1 MSTNL
6 IKMLVYTY
14 IFSTASCS
22 KKIEPLF
29 VQLSENQSGVH
40 FKNGISESDTNNIL
54 TYLYYY
60 NGGGVAIADF
70 NMDGLPDVF
79 FTGNE
84 TTSALYLNKG
94 GLKFKDVTLLAGV
107 STNQWITGATVVDIN
122 GDQMPDVYLSVSG
135 NQKAENR
142 KNLLFVHQGLE
153 NGVPS
158 FIEKAAEYG
167 IADTGYATQ
176 SVFFDADLDGDL
188 DLYILNHG
196 NEREKVNTPLPEEK
210 GAPESD
216 KFYVNNGDGSFSDI
230 SEKAGISDMAY
241 GLGIAIADVNSDGL
255 PDIFVAND
263 FIAND
268 KLYINQGNLSFNDE
282 VDNYLPYQSYNSMGC
297 DFGDMDNDG
306 FPELWV
312 LDMLPSNMND
322 FRQMAGS
329 MTSFKWAY
337 MLKMGYSPQY
347 MRNTFYQ
354 HKGIIPNVNAFVFQE
369 SARQKSVEATDWSWA
384 VLMADFNMDGLK
396 DGVVTN
402 GYFRDITD
410 IDFIQFSKSFSTFKN
425 LKNANISLLNEI
437 RKRPSHSAENNLF
450 LQSKSGVFNRS
461 SLINNNE
468 PDCSQGM
475 AYADFD
481 LDGDLDLAIN
491 HLNKPASIL
500 ENKSNLQ
507 KDFNFLQ
514 IKLKGSTFN
523 YSGIGCK
530 ITCFTKQQ
538 KQVFWQFP
546 VKGFQSHVS
555 EIINIGLGKSQRVDS
570 LFVKW
575 PNGSITSYYNIQGN
589 QKMDVA
595 ISDKSKLLKYSS
607 PIEDVGNKPFISESV
622 WLKLVSN
629 EMSARDK
636 SAYPLLI
643 SRSVLLKNPLAVNQE
658 TNDDILEFYVN
669 SKLYYAKNGI
679 VEDSTILDAT
689 FDNSVRK
696 AIFLDWNG
704 DGRNDLVR
712 IHGSEKGKLN
722 KSLPSI
728 SVFLGQKNKTWTKLS
743 NVRLPSGENFRTARA
758 VEIKKGEFL
767 LLCGGGMNLKSYP
780 KGDKSVLYHIK
791 KGQMAQIGVP
801 ELSGLLPVRDVA
813 WADLD
818 KNGLQDMILVGEWAS
833 PIIFFQTRYLIF
845 EKYDLGGNKKNLQG
859 WWRSVLPADVDGDGD
874 IDLLLGNEGLNNRFK
889 ISLDNPL
896 YLFSKDWDN
905 NHSNDPIHAL
915 SLDEKIYPVH
925 FLNEMVQQ
933 IPVFRFKYNNYKA
946 FTESTVEQV
955 VTKNGLKK
963 SEKFEV
969 NEFASVWL
977 ENKGKGSFVSHYLP
991 AILQSA
997 PLNGFIEVRVDD
1009 VNPLILCFG
1018 NDEKADIH
1026 TGLQLGLDPVLL
1038 QWHNGLKYLEGK
1050 NIGLF
1055 SRGIINEMVSFG
1067 NSNSPKILIS
1077 KEEDGNQTIST
1088 IKNNFSHI
1096 NFFQHE

>member
-1 MSTNL
+1 
-6 IKMLVYTY
+6 
-14 IFSTASCS
+14 
-22 KKIEPLF
+22 
-29 VQLSENQSGVH
+29 
-40 FKNGISESDTNNIL
+40 
-54 TYLYYY
+54 
-60 NGGGVAIADF
+60 
-70 NMDGLPDVF
+70 
-79 FTGNE
+79 
-84 TTSALYLNKG
+84 
-94 GLKFKDVTLLAGV
+94 VTFLAGV

-329 MTSFKWAY
+329 MTSFKWEY

-354 HKGIIPNVNAFVFQE
+354 HKGIIPNENAFVFQE

-410 IDFIQFSKSFSTFKN
+410 IDFIQFSKSFAAFKN
-425 LKNANISLLNEI
+425 LKNANITLLNEI
-437 RKRPSHSAENNLF
+437 RKRPSLSAENNLF
-450 LQSKSGVFNRS
+450 LQSESGVFNRS

-481 LDGDLDLAIN
+481 LDGDLDVAIN

-514 IKLKGSTFN
+514 IKLKG
-523 YSGIGCK
+523 
-530 ITCFTKQQ
+530 
-538 KQVFWQFP
+538 
-546 VKGFQSHVS
+546 
-555 EIINIGLGKSQRVDS
+555 
-570 LFVKW
+570 
-575 PNGSITSYYNIQGN
+575 
-589 QKMDVA
+589 
-595 ISDKSKLLKYSS
+595 
-607 PIEDVGNKPFISESV
+607 
-622 WLKLVSN
+622 
-629 EMSARDK
+629 
-636 SAYPLLI
+636 
-643 SRSVLLKNPLAVNQE
+643 
-658 TNDDILEFYVN
+658 
-669 SKLYYAKNGI
+669 
-679 VEDSTILDAT
+679 
-689 FDNSVRK
+689 
-696 AIFLDWNG
+696 
-704 DGRNDLVR
+704 
-712 IHGSEKGKLN
+712 
-722 KSLPSI
+722 
-728 SVFLGQKNKTWTKLS
+728 
-743 NVRLPSGENFRTARA
+743 
-758 VEIKKGEFL
+758 
-767 LLCGGGMNLKSYP
+767 
-780 KGDKSVLYHIK
+780 
-791 KGQMAQIGVP
+791 
-801 ELSGLLPVRDVA
+801 
-813 WADLD
+813 
-818 KNGLQDMILVGEWAS
+818 
-833 PIIFFQTRYLIF
+833 
-845 EKYDLGGNKKNLQG
+845 
-859 WWRSVLPADVDGDGD
+859 
-874 IDLLLGNEGLNNRFK
+874 
-889 ISLDNPL
+889 
-896 YLFSKDWDN
+896 
-905 NHSNDPIHAL
+905 
-915 SLDEKIYPVH
+915 
-925 FLNEMVQQ
+925 
-933 IPVFRFKYNNYKA
+933 
-946 FTESTVEQV
+946 
-955 VTKNGLKK
+955 
-963 SEKFEV
+963 
-969 NEFASVWL
+969 
-977 ENKGKGSFVSHYLP
+977 
-991 AILQSA
+991 
-997 PLNGFIEVRVDD
+997 
-1009 VNPLILCFG
+1009 
-1018 NDEKADIH
+1018 
-1026 TGLQLGLDPVLL
+1026 
-1038 QWHNGLKYLEGK
+1038 
-1050 NIGLF
+1050 
-1055 SRGIINEMVSFG
+1055 
-1067 NSNSPKILIS
+1067 
-1077 KEEDGNQTIST
+1077 
-1088 IKNNFSHI
+1088 
-1096 NFFQHE
+1096 

>member
-1 MSTNL
+1 
-6 IKMLVYTY
+6 MLAV
-14 IFSTASCS
+14 IFIFFTASCS
-22 KKIEPLF
+22 KKVEPLF
-29 VQLSENQSGVH
+29 VQLSENKSGVH
-40 FKNGISESDTNNIL
+40 FKNEISESDSNNIL

-70 NMDGLPDVF
+70 NLDGLPDIF

-84 TTSALYLNKG
+84 TSSALYLNKG
-94 GLKFKDVTLLAGV
+94 GLTFQDVTLLAGV
-107 STNQWITGATVVDIN
+107 STHQWITGATVVDIN
-122 GDQMPDVYLSVSG
+122 GDQWPDVYLSVSG
-135 NQKAENR
+135 SQMEENR
-142 KNLLFVHQGLE
+142 KNLLFVHQGLK
-153 NGVPS
+153 NGIPS
-158 FIEKAAEYG
+158 FIEKAADYG

-210 GAPESD
+210 GAAESD
-216 KFYVNNGDGSFSDI
+216 KFYVNNGNGSFSDI

-241 GLGIAIADVNSDGL
+241 GLGIAVSDVNSDGL

-268 KLYINQGNLSFNDE
+268 KLYINQGNLTFIDE

-322 FRQMAGS
+322 YRQMAGS
-329 MTSFKWAY
+329 MTSFKWEY

-347 MRNTFYQ
+347 MRNTFFQ
-354 HKGIIPNVNAFVFQE
+354 HKGIIPNENAFVFQE

-396 DGVVTN
+396 DAAVTN

-410 IDFIQFSKSFSTFKN
+410 IDFIQFSKSFAAFKN
-425 LKNANISLLNEI
+425 VKNANNSLLNEI
-437 RKRPSHSAENNLF
+437 RKRPYLSVENNLF

-461 SLINNNE
+461 SLINNKE

-530 ITCFTKQQ
+530 ITCYSQRQ

-555 EIINIGLGKSQRVDS
+555 EIINIGLGKSKWVDS
-570 LFVKW
+570 LFVNW
-575 PNGSITSYYNIQGN
+575 PNGSIASYYNIPGN
-589 QKMDVA
+589 QKIDVA
-595 ISDKSKLLKYSS
+595 ISDKSKVFEHS
-607 PIEDVGNKPFISESV
+607 PFIENIDNKPLISESV

-629 EMSARDK
+629 KMSARDK
-636 SAYPLLI
+636 GAYPLLI

-658 TNDDILEFYVN
+658 SKKDIIEFYVN
-669 SKLYYAKNGI
+669 SKLYYTKNGVI
-679 VEDSTILDAT
+679 EDSTILDTT
-689 FDNSVRK
+689 FDKMVHK

-712 IHGSEKGKLN
+712 IHGSEKGEWN
-722 KSLPSI
+722 KSLPSM
-728 SVFLGQKNKTWTKLS
+728 SVFLWQKNRSWTKLS
-743 NVRLPSGENFRTARA
+743 NVRLPSGENFLTASA

-780 KGDKSVLYHIK
+780 KGGKSVLYHIK
-791 KGQMAQIGVP
+791 NGQIAQIDLPG
-801 ELSGLLPVRDVA
+801 LNGLLPVKDVS

-818 KNGLQDMILVGEWAS
+818 KNGHQDMILVGEWSS
-833 PIIFFQTRYLIF
+833 PMIFFQTKFLSF
-845 EKYDLGGNKKNLQG
+845 EKFDLGGNEKNLLG
-859 WWRSVLPADVDGDGD
+859 WWRSILPSDVDGDGD
-874 IDLLLGNEGLNNRFK
+874 LDLLLGNEGLNNRFK
-889 ISLDNPL
+889 ISKDNPL
-896 YLFSKDWDN
+896 YLFSNDWDSN
-905 NHSNDPIHAL
+905 NSNDPIHAV

-925 FLNEMVQQ
+925 FLNEVMQQ
-933 IPVFRFKYNNYKA
+933 IPVFRFKYNTYKL
-946 FTESTVEQV
+946 FTESTIEQL
-955 VTKNGLKK
+955 VTKNGLKA

-977 ENKGKGSFVSHYLP
+977 ENKGKGLFVTHNLP

-997 PLNGFIEVRVDD
+997 PINGFIDVRVGDG
-1009 VNPLILCFG
+1009 NPLILCFG

-1026 TGLQLGLDPVLL
+1026 TGLQLGLDPVLV

-1050 NIGLF
+1050 NTGLF

-1067 NSNSPKILIS
+1067 NSNNPKILIS
-1077 KEEDGNQTIST
+1077 SEEGGNQMIST
-1088 IKNNFSHI
+1088 TKNNFSHI